1 MELDSAL
8 SLLEGSL
15 GLVGLAATAS
25 SYVGRG
31 LFRGASSRRRA
42 VGLGAFA
49 AFALVEWSKRVEPS
63 WPEVTHV
70 EVKVAEAPFRAVL
83 LSDFHAGRASR
94 ADLERAVALA
104 NDASPD
110 AVFLAG
116 DYISGYELT
125 SERRAALEGLR
136 GLRARLGVL
145 AVMGNHDSEPYGDD
159 TARRGAVA
167 DVLRGFGYRVLAN
180 EAVDL
185 GAFWLVGLED
195 VQAGLT
201 DTRAAFASVPPGAR
215 VVVLAHDWHALPEAP
230 MALGLV
236 GHTHG
241 GQVCVPFSSF
251 CAGPRRDRPFVR
263 GAYAWPFG
271 GRLYVTRGLGLAKV
285 PARLGCRPE
294 VTVLELGSHD
304 ARARGDSP

>member
-1 MELDSAL
+1 MELDAAL

-15 GLVGLAATAS
+15 GLVALGAAASAYVPRRLAPAS
-25 SYVGRG
+25 
-31 LFRGASSRRRA
+31 SSRRRA
-42 VGLGAFA
+42 LGLGAFA
-49 AFALVEWSKRVEPS
+49 AFGLVEWSKRVEPS

-70 EVKVAEAPFRAVL
+70 EVKVAEAPLRAVL

-94 ADLERAVALA
+94 GDIARAVALA
-104 NDASPD
+104 NEASPD
-110 AVFLAG
+110 VVFLAG

-159 TARRGAVA
+159 TARRGLVA
-167 DVLRGFGYRVLAN
+167 EVLRGFGYRVLAN

-185 GAFWLVGLED
+185 GPLWLVGLED

-201 DTRAAFASVPPGAR
+201 DTRAAFASVPAGAR

-241 GQVCVPFSSF
+241 GQVCVPFSSV

-263 GAYAWPFG
+263 GEYAWPFG

-285 PARLGCRPE
+285 PARLACRPE
-294 VTVLELGSHD
+294 VTVLELGSRD
-304 ARARGDSP
+304 ARPRGDSP